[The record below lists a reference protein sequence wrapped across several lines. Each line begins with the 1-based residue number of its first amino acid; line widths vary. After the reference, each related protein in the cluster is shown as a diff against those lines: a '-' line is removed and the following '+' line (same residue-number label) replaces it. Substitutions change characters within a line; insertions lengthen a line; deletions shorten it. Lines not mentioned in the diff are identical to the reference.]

1 MTPCDKEAP
10 NSGEMESL
18 CTEAGID
25 NNLVRYAWEIALPES
40 SNFVRIQDVTPWT
53 DPKSKVLDSIYFKVK
68 VATQY
73 HKLTLKFSQSA
84 KYVVSLKPTHLRER
98 LVHH

>member
-1 MTPCDKEAP
+1 
-10 NSGEMESL
+10 MESL

-53 DPKSKVLDSIYFKVK
+53 DPKSKVLDSIYFKVN
-68 VATQY
+68 VWLASSTPY
-73 HKLTLKFSQSA
+73 AYF
-84 KYVVSLKPTHLRER
+84 
-98 LVHH
+98 